1 MKILWSLCALAPGPW
16 SLAWSVCSVAF
27 VKKSSK
33 TLPAKGAKLV
43 FITLEIWFW
52 QSYFL
57 YRLVALWRLLYKKT
71 LWYQAQLSQRIPEGD
86 RQLPENITHEVSFVK
101 TLLCHLQTNLQMAG
115 DSLPQALE
123 LTPISGQYL
132 MNSFYL
138 LGYVKWLSRFLFFK
152 MIFRIISGWICSYW
166 ILKQNKHLKV
176 L

>member
-1 MKILWSLCALAPGPW
+1 MCIGPGPW

-33 TLPAKGAKLV
+33 PLPVKGAKLLL
-43 FITLEIWFW
+43 ITLEIWFW
-52 QSYFL
+52 WLSYFL

-86 RQLPENITHEVSFVK
+86 RQLPENVTHEVSFVK

-115 DSLPQALE
+115 DSLHQALE

-132 MNSFYL
+132 INSSSF

-152 MIFRIISGWICSYW
+152 MILRIISGWICIYW
-166 ILKQNKHLKV
+166 ILKQSKCLKV
-176 L
+176 M